1 MHIQEN
7 RLISTICKDYLGN
20 MVLCTKPRVML
31 ATVSVPRFLI
41 ELDKNEIAHSQGFSD
56 IHLLICTRF
65 FLIGTNENVCYR
77 QTTPCKSLYKCTS
90 VPICVLCYL
99 IQIPNCCLHLLLR
112 SILVVQQLLH
122 GRKRFIS
129 NVILWHSTH
138 MLHTLKNVQ
147 DSYNTY
153 N

>member
-7 RLISTICKDYLGN
+7 RLISTICKDHLGN

-77 QTTPCKSLYKCTS
+77 QTTPCKSLYS
-90 VPICVLCYL
+90 FINVRLYL
-99 IQIPNCCLHLLLR
+99 F
-112 SILVVQQLLH
+112 VFFV
-122 GRKRFIS
+122 
-129 NVILWHSTH
+129 T
-138 MLHTLKNVQ
+138 
-147 DSYNTY
+147 
-153 N
+153 